1 MKQILYDTGPR
12 VVARWS
18 RERILKLSN
27 SFLVERPP
35 IPLKIEKNKFVLKC
49 FLGHFECFKQLF
61 FYRSCP
67 PAPLSGQNFYWLKMI
82 YMSYNKFC
90 MIRVCE

>member
-1 MKQILYDTGPR
+1 MEKILLAKNDLDVKKRILYDTGRR

-27 SFLVERPP
+27 SFLVKRPP
-35 IPLKIEKNKFVLKC
+35 HPPKNGKNKFVLKC

-61 FYRSCP
+61 F
-67 PAPLSGQNFYWLKMI
+67 LVEN
-82 YMSYNKFC
+82 
-90 MIRVCE
+90 

>member
-1 MKQILYDTGPR
+1 MLSKLKKVVENLTKGKNDLHAMKRILYDTGPQ

-27 SFLVERPP
+27 SVLVKRPP
-35 IPLKIEKNKFVLKC
+35 TPLKMEKNKFVLKC

-61 FYRSCP
+61 F
-67 PAPLSGQNFYWLKMI
+67 LVEN
-82 YMSYNKFC
+82 
-90 MIRVCE
+90 